1 MRVFAAGVL
10 VRERFFLFLGCTLH
24 GCVGSQNN
32 WKPVVAGVKTRGK
45 HAARAHRGTNT
56 ARVKPVKTAARVGG
70 DVKAASV
77 ESLCPERCRRAT
89 RAWKMA

>member
-1 MRVFAAGVL
+1 MRVFADGVASARTIL
-10 VRERFFLFLGCTLH
+10 PFPALH
-24 GCVGSQNN
+24 TASPWRQ
-32 WKPVVAGVKTRGK
+32 PEQR
-45 HAARAHRGTNT
+45 TNT

-70 DVKAASV
+70 DAKAARV